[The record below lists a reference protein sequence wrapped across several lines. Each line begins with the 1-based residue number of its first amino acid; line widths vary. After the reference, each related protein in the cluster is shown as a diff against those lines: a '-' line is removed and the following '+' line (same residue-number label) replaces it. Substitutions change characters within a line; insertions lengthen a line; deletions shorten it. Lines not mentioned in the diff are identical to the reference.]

1 MANEGM
7 QNLEEIEKLNN
18 RIVEL
23 EKQSSTLC
31 DHLCNMCA
39 NADEDTPSQYRTEHF
54 RSAMTDSYDYLYE
67 IGYLKEENNEERK

>member
-39 NADEDTPSQYRTEHF
+39 NADDCFKFIYNYF
-54 RSAMTDSYDYLYE
+54 F
-67 IGYLKEENNEERK
+67 